1 MWKKKIFWLKTTI
14 YLSLDLQNERPSH
27 RRSQHVKTWPFL
39 IFFFFFETFFPL
51 LGPDPESG
59 SNNLIESGS
68 GSDPLDVITLFAVQF
83 GPMLQSNEETGNK
96 RPVMISL
103 KERGEEEGE
112 GEATSM
118 DTEPTDQQK
127 LEKTGQLGV

>member
-1 MWKKKIFWLKTTI
+1 
-14 YLSLDLQNERPSH
+14 
-27 RRSQHVKTWPFL
+27 
-39 IFFFFFETFFPL
+39 
-51 LGPDPESG
+51 
-59 SNNLIESGS
+59 
-68 GSDPLDVITLFAVQF
+68 
-83 GPMLQSNEETGNK
+83 MLQSNEETGNK

-103 KERGEEEGE
+103 KERGEEEEGE

>member
-1 MWKKKIFWLKTTI
+1 LGNIIF
-14 YLSLDLQNERPSH
+14 S
-27 RRSQHVKTWPFL
+27 
-39 IFFFFFETFFPL
+39 
-51 LGPDPESG
+51 
-59 SNNLIESGS
+59 
-68 GSDPLDVITLFAVQF
+68 AVQF

-103 KERGEEEGE
+103 KERGEEEEGE

>member
-1 MWKKKIFWLKTTI
+1 
-14 YLSLDLQNERPSH
+14 
-27 RRSQHVKTWPFL
+27 
-39 IFFFFFETFFPL
+39 
-51 LGPDPESG
+51 
-59 SNNLIESGS
+59 
-68 GSDPLDVITLFAVQF
+68 
-83 GPMLQSNEETGNK
+83 MLQSNEETGNK